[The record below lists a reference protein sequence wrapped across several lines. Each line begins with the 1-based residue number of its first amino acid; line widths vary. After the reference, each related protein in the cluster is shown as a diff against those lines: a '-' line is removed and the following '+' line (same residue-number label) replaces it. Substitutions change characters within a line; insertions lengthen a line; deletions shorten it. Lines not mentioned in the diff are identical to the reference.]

1 MKSGVFV
8 LVLINLH
15 DQRRKTYLKWKD
27 KNDWLGKLDQD
38 CRNISETVKHCLDI
52 QVKLLNLFDVVRKQ
66 DNFQPMN

>member
-1 MKSGVFV
+1 MIKEEK
-8 LVLINLH
+8 LIENE
-15 DQRRKTYLKWKD
+15 RI